1 MEEAK
6 YPVESKSKRQCRLA
20 KSAGAVTSKDKT
32 RVNCSNCKLTTL
44 AYHRRILF
52 TDFFSQSPDWISSPS
67 RYFDFWILYHL
78 SNRKIIYHKLFQMGF
93 WLYV

>member
-1 MEEAK
+1 MK
-6 YPVESKSKRQCRLA
+6 TKKSQ
-20 KSAGAVTSKDKT
+20 
-32 RVNCSNCKLTTL
+32 N
-44 AYHRRILF
+44 
-52 TDFFSQSPDWISSPS
+52 PDWISSPS